1 MIRLTTKYRRSV
13 LSMIFTSIDR
23 PTAWRGATWSIDL
36 VKLRLV
42 EAFEIEAKLPGLRGN
57 HASGNAWPAMAREFE
72 DLIGWSDEARQAV
85 WEDWERAKGAFPYEV
100 TRYEETIAWLVLLK
114 DQPGEQRCLAAW
126 AKLKAKPRRASLRK
140 LMRKTGWSRST
151 FHRRRDSGAARIA
164 DYLNSHGVA
173 VR

>member
-1 MIRLTTKYRRSV
+1 V
-13 LSMIFTSIDR
+13 IFTSIDR
-23 PTAWRGATWSIDL
+23 PTAWRGTTWSTEL

-42 EAFEIEAKLPGLRGN
+42 EAFEVEAKLPGVRNIRGSN
-57 HASGNAWPAMAREFE
+57 NAWPIMSREFE

-100 TRYEETIAWLVLLK
+100 TRYEETITWLAILA
-114 DQPGEQRCLAAW
+114 DQPGEQRCLVAW

-140 LMRKTGWSRST
+140 LMRRTGWSRST

-164 DYLNSHGVA
+164 DWLNSHGVM